1 MQYKNGGIDSSDKIA
16 CSRISSGWP
25 EKWNYVE
32 NIKII
37 EKDLCRENLINE
49 SKCLTPM
56 QVMEAVNNYVEEYDE
71 YLDEHFFS

>member
-37 EKDLCRENLINE
+37 ENIHNILI
-49 SKCLTPM
+49 K
-56 QVMEAVNNYVEEYDE
+56 Q
-71 YLDEHFFS
+71 